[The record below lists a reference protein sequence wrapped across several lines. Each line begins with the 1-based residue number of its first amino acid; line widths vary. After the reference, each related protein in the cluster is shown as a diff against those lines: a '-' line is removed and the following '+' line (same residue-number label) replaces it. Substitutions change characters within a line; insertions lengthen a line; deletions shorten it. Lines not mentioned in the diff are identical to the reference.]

1 MIDVQREMKAELK
14 QGHTELRAEIE
25 RNAQL
30 LRTEIK
36 ADAEANA
43 QLLRTEIKAGIER
56 IKADAEANAQ
66 LLRFEIKADAYKLR
80 LDLEQK
86 INSSFW
92 NLLLGLPSV
101 MGVVIAVF
109 GYFGGTINI
118 SLNPESSGG
127 RK

>member
-43 QLLRTEIKAGIER
+43 QLLRFEIKADIER
-56 IKADAEANAQ
+56 IKADAEANAY
-66 LLRFEIKADAYKLR
+66 KAEANAYKLR

-92 NLLLGLPSV
+92 NLLLGVPSV
-101 MGVVIAVF
+101 MGVIIAVF

-118 SLNPESSGG
+118 SLNPEFRG
-127 RK
+127 RRK